1 MSEDETQNAFKE
13 QVKQWLK
20 SNGHTYGWMADKC
33 GISEITFRNWMS
45 QKSIP
50 PLKMKL
56 LERTMNSIKLPESA
70 SAAPVLPASGVR
82 VDATLSLTIRLQAEL
97 YRRLEAKAAQCGQ
110 TAGDLIAQAI
120 NALVEE

>member
-20 SNGHTYGWMADKC
+20 DNGHTYGWMADKC

-56 LERTMNSIKLPESA
+56 LERTMNGLRQPESTP
-70 SAAPVLPASGVR
+70 AAGVR
-82 VDATLSLTIRLQAEL
+82 VDATLSLTIQLQADI
-97 YRRLEAKAAQCGQ
+97 YRKLEAKAAQNGQ

-120 NALVEE
+120 SALVEE

>member
-20 SNGHTYGWMADKC
+20 DNGHTYGWMADKC

-56 LERTMNSIKLPESA
+56 LERTMNNLRQPESTP
-70 SAAPVLPASGVR
+70 AAMPAAGVR
-82 VDATLSLTIRLQAEL
+82 VDATLSLTIQLQADI
-97 YRRLEAKAAQCGQ
+97 YRKLEAKAAQNGQ

-120 NALVEE
+120 SALVEE

>member
-1 MSEDETQNAFKE
+1 MSEVETQNAFKE

-56 LERTMNSIKLPESA
+56 LERTMNTLKLPETDTGTA
-70 SAAPVLPASGVR
+70 SGGVR
-82 VDATLSLTIRLQAEL
+82 VDATLSLTIQLQADL
-97 YRRLEAKAAQCGQ
+97 YRKLEAKAAQSGQ

-120 NALVEE
+120 NNLVEE

>member
-1 MSEDETQNAFKE
+1 MSEDETQDAFKE

-56 LERTMNSIKLPESA
+56 LERTMNGLKLPESA
-70 SAAPVLPASGVR
+70 TTAAPASGVR
-82 VDATLSLTIRLQAEL
+82 VDATLSLTIQLQADL
-97 YRRLEAKAAQCGQ
+97 YRKLEAKAAQSGQ

-120 NALVEE
+120 TALVEE

>member
-56 LERTMNSIKLPESA
+56 LERTMNGLKLPESA
-70 SAAPVLPASGVR
+70 AAPSPASGVR
-82 VDATLSLTIRLQAEL
+82 VDATLSLTIQLQADL
-97 YRRLEAKAAQCGQ
+97 YRKLEAKAAQSGQ

-120 NALVEE
+120 TALVEE

>member
-20 SNGHTYGWMADKC
+20 SNGHSYGWMADKC

-56 LERTMNSIKLPESA
+56 LERTMNGLKLPESA
-70 SAAPVLPASGVR
+70 TTAAPASGVR
-82 VDATLSLTIRLQAEL
+82 VDATLSLTIQLQADL
-97 YRRLEAKAAQCGQ
+97 YRKLEAKAAQSGQ

-120 NALVEE
+120 TALVEE

>member
-1 MSEDETQNAFKE
+1 MSEDETQDTFKE

-56 LERTMNSIKLPESA
+56 LERTMNGLKQPEN
-70 SAAPVLPASGVR
+70 SAATAPVSGVR
-82 VDATLSLTIRLQAEL
+82 VDATLSLTIQLQADL
-97 YRRLEAKAAQCGQ
+97 YRKLESKAAQSGQ

-120 NALVEE
+120 TALVEE

>member
-56 LERTMNSIKLPESA
+56 LERTMNGLKLPESA
-70 SAAPVLPASGVR
+70 AATSPASGVR
-82 VDATLSLTIRLQAEL
+82 VDATLSLTIQLQADL
-97 YRRLEAKAAQCGQ
+97 YRKLEAKAAQSGQ

-120 NALVEE
+120 TALVEE

>member
-1 MSEDETQNAFKE
+1 MSEDETQDAFKN

-20 SNGHTYGWMADKC
+20 SNGHSYGWMADKC

-56 LERTMNSIKLPESA
+56 LERTMNGLKLPENTTT
-70 SAAPVLPASGVR
+70 AAPASGVR
-82 VDATLSLTIRLQAEL
+82 VDATLSLTIQLQADL
-97 YRRLEAKAAQCGQ
+97 YRKLEAKAAQSGQ

-120 NALVEE
+120 TALVEE

>member
-1 MSEDETQNAFKE
+1 MSEVETQNAFKE

-56 LERTMNSIKLPESA
+56 LERTMNALKLPETDTGTA
-70 SAAPVLPASGVR
+70 SGGVR
-82 VDATLSLTIRLQAEL
+82 VDATLSLTIQLQADL
-97 YRRLEAKAAQCGQ
+97 YRKLEAKAAQSGQ